1 MSIYAQ
7 DPGDLTPEEMYDR
20 QRVQR
25 MSREEF
31 EREVTRQESENFGDE
46 TVTPEPVKEA
56 A

>member
-1 MSIYAQ
+1 MSYAGV

-31 EREVTRQESENFGDE
+31 EREAVRLESENFGDE
-46 TVTPEPVKEA
+46 TVAPEPISEA